1 MTSID
6 TAWEAIQIV
15 VMTFATVLTVYQAL
29 RRLTTATPS
38 PAANPEG
45 GEGGGG

>member
-6 TAWEAIQIV
+6 TAWEAIQIA

-29 RRLTTATPS
+29 RRLAATPS

-45 GEGGGG
+45 GEGGGR